1 MYLISCCPTPK
12 SDLEFMNI
20 NDMMCISL
28 DEVSMSEAKSSQ
40 QEMLFV
46 TGACGK
52 ELEKKVGESG
62 CQNLLHFGLIP
73 WKWDGNRQK
82 PCTFEHFPCLEL

>member
-40 QEMLFV
+40 QEMLFALNV
-46 TGACGK
+46 HLRDYCQDSHRWLYVKGIIQIGR
-52 ELEKKVGESG
+52 VSG
-62 CQNLLHFGLIP
+62 
-73 WKWDGNRQK
+73 
-82 PCTFEHFPCLEL
+82 

>member
-1 MYLISCCPTPK
+1 
-12 SDLEFMNI
+12 MNI

-62 CQNLLHFGLIP
+62 CQNLLHLA
-73 WKWDGNRQK
+73 
-82 PCTFEHFPCLEL
+82 